1 MEFKPGILL
10 EYNFLIIIINGRVI
24 DYVTEVDTHYKCS
37 RNQVVVVAF
46 VYSVSGL
53 LEAHAPDISY
63 DSSGSIFYTVA
74 NVIIYRTTVYFLVYY
89 HLTSSSNRFSYVF
102 SNYFLKT

>member
-1 MEFKPGILL
+1 M
-10 EYNFLIIIINGRVI
+10 LIIIINGQAI
-24 DYVTEVDTHYKCS
+24 HYVTEVHTRYKCS
-37 RNQVVVVAF
+37 QDQEVVAAF

-53 LEAHAPDISY
+53 LEAYAPDISY
-63 DSSGSIFYTVA
+63 DSSGSIVYTVA
-74 NVIIYRTTVYFLVYY
+74 NVITYRTTVFLVYY